1 MNPPITY
8 PLLIVLLVVLLAALT
23 ITSLLV
29 GPSSAAGMFDLL
41 ALIHRG
47 QEDLAWTIMR
57 EVRLPRSLLAVMM
70 GATLGLAGAVLQGFL
85 RNPLADPGIIGVS
98 SGASLFA
105 VVAFYSGLS
114 ELFSLA
120 LPLFAIAGALL
131 SVFILQWLAGRGGVL
146 TLILAGVAI
155 SSLAGAASQLVLNL
169 SPNPYAATEIM
180 FWLMGSITDRSM
192 EHLALAAPFMVL
204 GWSMLAISARA
215 LDVLS
220 LGEESAASLGVNLT
234 RTRTLIV
241 TGTAVSVGAGT
252 AVTGGIGFVGLVV
265 PHLLRGL
272 CGHSPSRLLLAS
284 ALGGA
289 ALLVAADLL
298 VRIVAVGAELK
309 LGVVTALIGSPFF
322 LWLIFKARTELE
334 S

>member
-131 SVFILQWLAGRGGVL
+131 SVFILQSLAGRGGVL

-192 EHLALAAPFMVL
+192 EHLALAAPF
-204 GWSMLAISARA
+204 
-215 LDVLS
+215 
-220 LGEESAASLGVNLT
+220 
-234 RTRTLIV
+234 
-241 TGTAVSVGAGT
+241 TAG
-252 AVTGGIGFVGLVV
+252 
-265 PHLLRGL
+265 R
-272 CGHSPSRLLLAS
+272 CSPSRPARSTPSASARSPRPALAS
-284 ALGGA
+284 
-289 ALLVAADLL
+289 
-298 VRIVAVGAELK
+298 I
-309 LGVVTALIGSPFF
+309 
-322 LWLIFKARTELE
+322 
-334 S
+334 

>member
-57 EVRLPRSLLAVMM
+57 EVRLPRTLLAVMM

-215 LDVLS
+215 LDALS

-272 CGHSPSRLLLAS
+272 CGHSPSCLLLAS